1 MAAVIHAVHPLFTE
15 AVTYISGRSSSLC
28 ALFYFA
34 CLLSVISAVEAQ
46 DPIRQRLWSCAAI
59 LSGVLAWAAKE
70 EAVTLPLMVVVFLM
84 LTGYRKSA
92 LGLMFLPVVL
102 LAVRWRA
109 IVHLYRVSTANQS
122 LVDVGMGAPVQILPY
137 VLSEIKAAVF
147 YYLTHFAVPLTQS
160 VDPYFRTVRSAS
172 EPGFLV
178 AVAAIAV
185 LLVVALHFSAKQP
198 VLTFAIAA
206 LLVSP
211 LLAYAVVPLP
221 DIVAEHRVY
230 IAGLGFDVLVAWI
243 LTRAPRMLWRSIALI
258 GVVLTVVTM
267 MRNSAWSSDIR
278 LWQEAEKNAQDQV
291 RPHLNLGVAFQVAG
305 EFDQAVLEYR
315 HALSIRPD
323 LPLVY
328 SNMGTIYLEQSR
340 LDDAEAML
348 KRAIELA
355 PSMPQPYVNLASIAV
370 KHKKADEA
378 LSYAAKAEEA
388 GGVSYWVHFVRAE
401 ALELSGHL
409 DAARA
414 EYETSAKL
422 SEGHGPLH
430 EEIQRRLSAVQTRT
444 NSVN

>member
-1 MAAVIHAVHPLFTE
+1 M
-15 AVTYISGRSSSLC
+15 
-28 ALFYFA
+28 
-34 CLLSVISAVEAQ
+34 
-46 DPIRQRLWSCAAI
+46 
-59 LSGVLAWAAKE
+59 
-70 EAVTLPLMVVVFLM
+70 
-84 LTGYRKSA
+84 
-92 LGLMFLPVVL
+92 
-102 LAVRWRA
+102 
-109 IVHLYRVSTANQS
+109 
-122 LVDVGMGAPVQILPY
+122 
-137 VLSEIKAAVF
+137 
-147 YYLTHFAVPLTQS
+147 
-160 VDPYFRTVRSAS
+160 
-172 EPGFLV
+172 
-178 AVAAIAV
+178 
-185 LLVVALHFSAKQP
+185 
-198 VLTFAIAA
+198 
-206 LLVSP
+206 
-211 LLAYAVVPLP
+211 
-221 DIVAEHRVY
+221 
-230 IAGLGFDVLVAWI
+230 
-243 LTRAPRMLWRSIALI
+243 
-258 GVVLTVVTM
+258 
-267 MRNSAWSSDIR
+267 
-278 LWQEAEKNAQDQV
+278 

-422 SEGHGPLH
+422 SEGHGPFH